1 MVKHR
6 ILKLSLSALAS
17 GLVTTGLVMGPASA
31 QKSKDT
37 LRVGFYDPISIVDA
51 THDPKPETGFLSR
64 AVYDNLLAYDRKS
77 GEFKPSL
84 AKSWKRIDAKTL
96 EFKLRDDVKFHDG
109 SEFDADDVVYTI
121 NWMADPKVKFR
132 IKSRYLWI
140 KNAEKIDKYTV
151 RIHTKRPAAVAWARF
166 AISTPIYPSDVHG
179 ALKVKST
186 FGKKGIGTGPYM
198 VESVDSNKGVVLKA
212 NPNYKLGSP
221 WRPAAKI
228 GRIHAIPIPD
238 VQTQTAQLLTGRLDL
253 MYRVP
258 KDQLDAMKSNSDLSI
273 TIQNG
278 QLFYY
283 MAMDSIGKSGNK
295 PLMDKR
301 VRKALMMAVNRGGI
315 KTSLIPGGDSMKQMD
330 AMCQSWQIG
339 CGFTTKPPAYDPAAA
354 KKLLAEAG
362 YPNGFEVEISTTLSR
377 TIASAVAGDLRKI
390 GVKAKVAKLTFGAYR
405 KKQRQGKIQILVNQ
419 WASGGIPDVQS
430 TASFFHNKGARNY
443 YGDKVIAETI
453 PKAEA
458 AFVDADRRKIYSIVF
473 DRNNTEAYMMPITP
487 VPPTFLH
494 TKDLVISG
502 GEIETFGATPAGMAW
517 K

>member
-1 MVKHR
+1 MQKF
-6 ILKLSLSALAS
+6 KLTELLSVVFVLGIVVS
-17 GLVTTGLVMGPASA
+17 PVWA

-37 LRVGFYDPISIVDA
+37 LRIGFYDPISIVDA

-64 AVYDNLLAYDRKS
+64 AVYDNLLAYDRKTNT
-77 GEFKPSL
+77 FRPSL
-84 AKSWKRIDAKTL
+84 AKSWKRINAKTL

-121 NWMADPKVKFR
+121 NWFANPKVKFR
-132 IKSRYLWI
+132 IKTRYLWI

-151 RIHTKRPAAVAWARF
+151 RIHSKRPAAVALARF

-198 VESVDSNKGVVLKA
+198 VESVSPNKGVVLKA
-212 NPNYKLGSP
+212 NLNFKHGGPG
-221 WRPAAKI
+221 RPAARI
-228 GRIHAIPIPD
+228 GRIHVLPMPD
-238 VQTQTAQLLTGRLDL
+238 VQTQTAQLLTGGLDL

-258 KDQLDAMKSNSDLSI
+258 KDQLDSLKSNPALSV
-273 TIQNG
+273 TTQKG

-283 MAMDSIGKSGNK
+283 IAMDSIGKSGHK
-295 PLMDKR
+295 ALQDKR
-301 VRKALMMAVNRGGI
+301 VRKAIMMAINREQI
-315 KTSLIPGGDSMKQMD
+315 RNTLIPGGKQTQQMN
-330 AMCQSWQIG
+330 AMCQKWQRG
-339 CGFTTKPPAYDPAAA
+339 CGYTTKPPAYNPAGA
-354 KKLLAEAG
+354 KKLLAQAG
-362 YPNGFEVEISTTLSR
+362 FPNGFDVNITSTLPR
-377 TIASAVAGDLRKI
+377 VIPVAVSGDLRKI
-390 GVKAKVAKLTFGAYR
+390 GIKASVSKLTFGAYR

-430 TASFFHNKGARNY
+430 TATFFHGKGARNY
-443 YGDKVIAETI
+443 YGDKVISKTI

-458 AFVDADRRKIYSIVF
+458 SFDDAERRKIYATLF

-487 VPPTFLH
+487 NPPTFLH
-494 TKDLVISG
+494 TKDLVIDG
-502 GEIETFGATPAGMAW
+502 GETETFGVSAYTMYW

>member
-1 MVKHR
+1 MTKA
-6 ILKLSLSALAS
+6 KLTKLALTALA
-17 GLVTTGLVMGPASA
+17 TGLIASPAMA

-37 LRVGFYDPISIVDA
+37 LRIGYYDPISIVDA

-64 AVYDNLLAYDRKS
+64 AVYDNLLAYDRKNDK
-77 GEFKPSL
+77 FRPSL

-96 EFKLRDDVKFHDG
+96 EFKLREDVKFHDG
-109 SEFDADDVVYTI
+109 SEYDADDVVYTI
-121 NWMADPKVKFR
+121 NWFANPKVRFR

-151 RIHTKRPAAVAWARF
+151 RIHSKRPAAVALARF

-198 VESVDSNKGVVLKA
+198 VESVDPNKGVVLVK
-212 NPNYKLGSP
+212 NPNFKHGGP
-221 WRPAAKI
+221 WRPAARI
-228 GRIHAIPIPD
+228 GRIHVLPMPD
-238 VQTQTAQLLTGRLDL
+238 VQTQTAQLLTGGLDV

-258 KDQLDAMKSNSDLSI
+258 KDQLEALRSNPAL
-273 TIQNG
+273 TVTTQKG

-283 MAMDSIGKSGNK
+283 IAIDSIGKSGHPALK
-295 PLMDKR
+295 DKR
-301 VRKALMMAVNRGGI
+301 VRKAIMMAINRDQI
-315 KTSLIPGGDSMKQMD
+315 KKTLIPGGNSMKQMD
-330 AMCQSWQIG
+330 AMCQKWQRG

-362 YPNGFEVEISTTLSR
+362 FPNGFEVNITSTLPR
-377 TIASAVAGDLRKI
+377 IIPVAVSGDLRKI
-390 GVKAKVAKLTFGAYR
+390 GIKATVSKLTFGAYR

-430 TASFFHNKGARNY
+430 TATFFHGKSPRNY
-443 YGDKVIAETI
+443 YGDKVISKTI

-458 AFVDADRRKIYSIVF
+458 AFDDAVRRKTYATLF

-487 VPPTFLH
+487 NPPTFLH
-494 TKDLVISG
+494 TKDLVIDG
-502 GEIETFGATPAGMAW
+502 GEIETFGTSPVHMYW